1 MLNKAVP
8 YLVCLAIGAFLG
20 GIAVD
25 RHHRGAQPVY
35 KPEERTAPGDV
46 VLETKPGAKPKLPA
60 PTKPKGG
67 KTTGTVEI
75 EIDGGSPV
83 RVDPVQKPDK
93 SGEAIPSGKGGAIG
107 SMFPV
112 PKPGTNDSQSDSVVK
127 ECLTAQDFTCPPV
140 RVRLDLGIRDGQ
152 QYVAVRTEDGQEVN
166 GVFIPRAGM
175 PVVPRYTAT
184 AIIGDSQ
191 YTATVARNLGR
202 FSIGAG
208 LSVNDGVAAP
218 VAVVSYGF

>member
-1 MLNKAVP
+1 MLTRIVP
-8 YLVCLAIGAFLG
+8 WLVVFFIGALLG

-25 RHHRGAQPVY
+25 RHHRGALPVY

-46 VLETKPGAKPKLPA
+46 VLETNPEAKPKLPA

-75 EIDGGSPV
+75 EVNGGIPV

-93 SGEAIPSGKGGAIG
+93 SGAAIPSGNKSHVVNSGA
-107 SMFPV
+107 S
-112 PKPGTNDSQSDSVVK
+112 SSA
-127 ECLTAQDFTCPPV
+127 ECLTAADFTCPPV
-140 RVRLDLGIRDGQ
+140 KVRLDLGIRDGQ

-166 GVFIPRAGM
+166 GVFIPSAGL

-184 AIIGDSQ
+184 AIIGDGK

-208 LSVNDGVAAP
+208 LSVNDGQAAP
-218 VAVVSYGF
+218 VAVVSFGF

>member
-1 MLNKAVP
+1 MLNRAVP
-8 YLVCLAIGAFLG
+8 YIVCLAIGALLG
-20 GIAVD
+20 GMAVD
-25 RHHRGAQPVY
+25 RYHRGAQPVY

-46 VLETKPGAKPKLPA
+46 VLETKPGAKPKIPA

-75 EIDGGSPV
+75 EVDGGTPV
-83 RVDPVQKPDK
+83 RVDRGSVPVAVVPAAGNSVLDAKP
-93 SGEAIPSGKGGAIG
+93 
-107 SMFPV
+107 
-112 PKPGTNDSQSDSVVK
+112 
-127 ECLTAQDFTCPPV
+127 ECLTAADFTCPPI

-166 GVFIPRAGM
+166 GVFIPRTGL

-184 AIIGDSQ
+184 AIIGDGQ

-202 FSIGAG
+202 LSLGAG
-208 LSVNDGVAAP
+208 LSVNDGYAAP